1 MMWRPWFILE
11 FLLAPFVDILETLK
25 KLLTLKWPMFSEIFK
40 NFLIHSFCSANI
52 SDSEN
57 ALFTFLRLITV
68 KSKTNLEK
76 QKLTLDNWG
85 Y

>member
-1 MMWRPWFILE
+1 
-11 FLLAPFVDILETLK
+11 
-25 KLLTLKWPMFSEIFK
+25 MFSEIFK
-40 NFLIHSFCSANI
+40 NFLIHSFCSAKI

-85 Y
+85 YQLKCYKKKYRHCKFCDYTIFIEV